1 MKNFK
6 EDNYNFIFIIH
17 INRNFNKKKERIIYS
32 LLDINDDINQV
43 FIDNLNGNNDIRI
56 HDLLYNNTK
65 IILENYKHSLEL
77 DEQFNKILTNYLLVK
92 LQASTSFIDNYPFID
107 YINEMKDYFKN
118 EVSIRLFFP
127 KIL

>member
-1 MKNFK
+1 LKNFK

>member
-17 INRNFNKKKERIIYS
+17 INKNFNKKKERIIYS